1 MKKTLSAVL
10 VVLLVVSTFAA
21 KTVEQPIL
29 NYLSPF
35 VIEKTEYE
43 VTGVIDQV
51 VLDIYGRGYA
61 TVSYGDGEK
70 VKIPFTWNQYS
81 DVKSGTEVKFKGIK
95 ETIIVPTSAE
105 INGYKLVFRPVKN
118 TDKLEVQ
125 TLETKVKNIEIS
137 RNTVTVVLT
146 DSQNKEYRIPGSLIP
161 IWRTLKV
168 GDTVKI
174 NTIKRN
180 VNTVQSIT
188 INGKTYKL
196 SNVREFSNLNIYGK
210 KR

>member
-1 MKKTLSAVL
+1 MKKTLGVVL
-10 VVLLVVSTFAA
+10 VLLLVVSTFAA

-43 VTGVIDQV
+43 ATGVIDQV
-51 VLDIYGRGYA
+51 VLGVYGRGYA

-70 VKIPFTWNQYS
+70 VRIPLLWNQYS
-81 DVKSGTEVKFKGIK
+81 DVKSGTEVNFKGIK
-95 ETIIVPTSAE
+95 ATILVPTSAE
-105 INGYKLVFRPVKN
+105 VNGYKIVLRPIKN

-146 DSQNKEYRIPGSLIP
+146 DSQNKEYRIPGSLMP
-161 IWRTLKV
+161 IWRTLKT

-188 INGKTYKL
+188 INGKTY
-196 SNVREFSNLNIYGK
+196 NLDYALEPSMNIYGK
-210 KR
+210 RR